1 MIMNSPQAVVVSKGN
16 GDSAWIK
23 GQLTSTQEEV
33 FIYPDDDKT
42 IDVKALPIGLL
53 LNIRQLRESFNKG
66 PTKYTTT
73 CHNLNLQTDEAKE
86 FIAKLNNDRK
96 IAGNIQNTM
105 ETLFNMPSKPQQY
118 KKDNYEKKSK
128 LSVSLSFQGT
138 LLKWFEDT
146 LEKKS
151 GSEGGRMANSK
162 LLEDIVIWS
171 MMNGYS

>member
-23 GQLTSTQEEV
+23 GHLTSTQEEV

-118 KKDNYEKKSK
+118 KKDNHEK
-128 LSVSLSFQGT
+128 
-138 LLKWFEDT
+138 
-146 LEKKS
+146 
-151 GSEGGRMANSK
+151 
-162 LLEDIVIWS
+162 
-171 MMNGYS
+171 

>member
-73 CHNLNLQTDEAKE
+73 CHNLNLQTDEPK
-86 FIAKLNNDRK
+86 
-96 IAGNIQNTM
+96 
-105 ETLFNMPSKPQQY
+105 
-118 KKDNYEKKSK
+118 
-128 LSVSLSFQGT
+128 
-138 LLKWFEDT
+138 
-146 LEKKS
+146 
-151 GSEGGRMANSK
+151 
-162 LLEDIVIWS
+162 
-171 MMNGYS
+171 

>member
-118 KKDNYEKKSK
+118 KKDNHEKKSK
-128 LSVSLSFQGT
+128 LSVSISFQGT